1 MRKNLRKLALNRET
15 LKNLDTE
22 RLRVA
27 GAIFYTQFCTRAVDC
42 SVTACESDWFSN
54 CVACG

>member
-1 MRKNLRKLALNRET
+1 MRKNLRKLTLNRET

-22 RLRVA
+22 RLRFA

-42 SVTACESDWFSN
+42 TAACDSDWFSN
-54 CVACG
+54 CVECG